1 MVENI
6 SIISRR
12 MGLSEIP
19 DEKMKLPL
27 MLITLL
33 IILVLSF
40 LYLYQ
45 SGLFRPDL
53 LFREEYQQQP
63 ITKRPEHIF
72 YVLPAG
78 GARQLSWISPVV
90 QTLSREGLNPTL
102 IIGSS
107 GGAIMGTALAH
118 GESTKSISYTWKDIS
133 RSYYG
138 RTPPPQAQWGVIGY
152 IYRLRKLEKIFP
164 DLNEKLIDFLAFEQL
179 VNSSIG
185 LIINAAHSNNRDPH
199 LFIINVDDQYL
210 PPASSYSHIESQNNL
225 EAALHAS
232 SAIPGFLPPVTW
244 HEKELIDGSFS
255 QPTDLKT
262 AFEIAENLEAR
273 TLIVYIDANSPR
285 RILSPPTY
293 RQTILLNQIKEKYPQ
308 QAILVIRP
316 ETVLPGGDYLTEIQT
331 IEKAAQESAKDAV
344 SFLKW

>member
-6 SIISRR
+6 SFSGKW
-12 MGLSEIP
+12 MGLLEIS
-19 DEKMKLPL
+19 DDKMKLHL
-27 MLITLL
+27 TLITLL
-33 IILVLSF
+33 IILTISF

-53 LFREEYQQQP
+53 LFREEYQQQS
-63 ITKRPEHIF
+63 ITKRPEHII

-90 QTLSREGLNPTL
+90 QTLSRQGLNPTL

-107 GGAIMGTALAH
+107 GGAIMGTALAQ
-118 GESTKSISYTWKDIS
+118 GESTKSISHTWKDIS
-133 RSYYG
+133 KSYYG

-164 DLNEKLIDFLAFEQL
+164 DLNEKLIGFLNFEQL
-179 VNSSIG
+179 IKSNTG

-199 LFIINVDDQYL
+199 LFIINVDDESL
-210 PPASSYSHIESQNNL
+210 PPASSYSHIESQKNL
-225 EAALHAS
+225 ETALQAS

-244 HEKELIDGSFS
+244 YEKEFIDGSFS

-262 AFEIAENLEAR
+262 SLDVAGSLEAK

-293 RQTILLNQIKEKYPQ
+293 RQTILLNQIEEKYPQ

-316 ETVLPGGDYLTEIQT
+316 ETVLPGGDYLAEILT
-331 IEKAAQESAKDAV
+331 IEKAARESAKGAV
-344 SFLKW
+344 TFLKW